1 MPRIPMIIFMALL
14 IWLMPIEGAR
24 TYIVD
29 DSGFANF
36 NTIQEAVV
44 AASNG
49 DTIYIKPGVY
59 DEEVILNRSLTL
71 MPLTGESGPI
81 ILKGN
86 GLETGITIT
95 SEGCSL
101 QGLTMQDFVG
111 AAIYVKSSKNSI
123 KKNVFKN
130 ANPAILVR
138 GSHENL
144 ITGNTIMDSQGGVAL
159 WENSSDN
166 RISENDI
173 LGCNVSII
181 VREAAKNKIL
191 GNKISDAYWGIWLE
205 NAGSCQIESNDV
217 KSKRFGIWLLN
228 SSTINVTQNKVSVD
242 NSNSGITNGINLANA
257 SGALLQSNEING
269 AAIGLLITRSKNN
282 RMMDNSISGST
293 NAVFIKDSNSQE
305 LNDNNIIA
313 AEYGIRMEN
322 SSKNSLIQNR
332 IENGTIGF
340 ELGIS
345 GQNNISENRLSG
357 ITDTAVQISSSNENT
372 LYGNQISDSSKGII
386 LLESSANRLESN
398 RFQNVEWS
406 LYAEGETKEG
416 FNNSIDESNVV
427 DFVPIVY
434 LFGRSGGQIQDR
446 DIAHLTLAYCENV
459 TVKNT
464 AITSDAM
471 FLFDSKNNRILENN
485 ISGCFG
491 MRLVQSN
498 ENEILG
504 NRLLDN
510 RFSGIF
516 LYGSDL
522 NQIAGNNASRNSQ
535 NGISLL
541 SCNQNIIRDNV
552 VDANA
557 ATGIWLNLS
566 NDNQIDQNNISR
578 NPMGLQVMLSTGNKI
593 FRNNFVGNQE
603 HSQDM
608 GGNNSWD
615 DGNVTGGNYW
625 SDHVAKGNPSQNWP
639 RMIKGGSV
647 RDGYPFQDES
657 GWLGA
662 AAASS

>member
-1 MPRIPMIIFMALL
+1 MLRIPMIIFMALL

-29 DSGFANF
+29 DSGFANY

-49 DTIYIKPGVY
+49 DTIYIKPGEY
-59 DEEVILNRSLTL
+59 NEEVILNRSLTL

-86 GLETGITIT
+86 GLATGITIT
-95 SEGCSL
+95 ANGCSL
-101 QGLTMQDFVG
+101 QGLTMQDFAG
-111 AAIYVKSSKNSI
+111 PAIYVQSSKNTI

-138 GSHENL
+138 GSHENT
-144 ITGNTIMDSQGGVAL
+144 IFQNTIMDSQGGVAL
-159 WENSSDN
+159 WENSSETLV
-166 RISENDI
+166 SENDI
-173 LGCNVSII
+173 VGCNVSII
-181 VREAAKNKIL
+181 VRQAAKNKIL
-191 GNKISDAYWGIWLE
+191 SNKISDAYWGIWLD
-205 NAGSCQIESNDV
+205 NAGGCQIESNDI
-217 KSKRFGIWLLN
+217 KSKRYGIWLLN
-228 SSTINVTQNKVSVD
+228 SSTINVAQNKVSID
-242 NSNSGITNGINLANA
+242 NSASSITNAINLANA
-257 SGALLQSNEING
+257 SGTLLQGNVING
-269 AAIGLLITRSKNN
+269 AAIGLLISSSKNN
-282 RMMDNSISGST
+282 RLRDNAISRSK
-293 NAVFIKDSNSQE
+293 NAVYIKDSDSQE
-305 LNDNNIIA
+305 MENNSIIA

-322 SSKNSLIQNR
+322 SSRNTFVQNK

-340 ELGIS
+340 DLGTS
-345 GQNNISENRLSG
+345 GQNNISENQLSG
-357 ITDTAVQISSSNENT
+357 ITDTALQITSSNENT

-386 LLESSANRLESN
+386 LLESSANRLEAN

-406 LYAEGETKEG
+406 LYIEGETKEG

-427 DFVPIVY
+427 DSVPIVY

-464 AITSDAM
+464 AITNDAI
-471 FLFDSKNNRILENN
+471 FLFDSKDNKILENN
-485 ISGCFG
+485 ISACFG

-498 ENEILG
+498 ENEISG
-504 NRLLDN
+504 NRLLGN
-510 RFSGIF
+510 RFSGMF

-522 NQIAGNNASRNSQ
+522 NQITGNNASRNSQ

-541 SCNQNIIRDNV
+541 SCSQNIIRDNV

-566 NDNQIDQNNISR
+566 PDNQVYQNNISN
-578 NPMGLQVMLSTGNKI
+578 NPLGLQVMVSTGNKI
-593 FRNNFVGNQE
+593 FCNNFMGNQE
-603 HSQDM
+603 HSEDI
-608 GGNNSWD
+608 GGSNSWD

-625 SDHVAKGNPSQNWP
+625 SDHVAKGNPSQDWP
-639 RMIKGGSV
+639 RMIKGGSMMD
-647 RDGYPFQDES
+647 RYPFQDES
-657 GWLGA
+657 GWLESATA
-662 AAASS
+662 AP